1 MSNAEIVAILIG
13 SGNNKQS
20 AVDLSKHILSQCGD
34 KLSFLLKMTINDLTQ
49 FKGIGQAKAISIM
62 ASSELA

>member
-1 MSNAEIVAILIG
+1 LSNAEIVAILIG
-13 SGNNKQS
+13 FGNNKQS

-49 FKGIGQAKAISIM
+49 FKGIGQA
-62 ASSELA
+62 